1 METCLDLKKVVER
14 LFPEFYELQK
24 GITESTFCDER
35 ENAEWC
41 ARRVALL
48 WFDRGIEEFTIH
60 AKVWME
66 GISLNV
72 VATGDT
78 SIGAD
83 IRGEGNGH

>member
-1 METCLDLKKVVER
+1 MDSQEVILALLPYLD
-14 LFPEFYELQK
+14 ELRK
-24 GITESTFCDER
+24 GIAESAFRDER
-35 ENAEWC
+35 EDAEWR

-48 WFDRGIEEFTIH
+48 RFDEGIEEFAIH